1 MAVADTGPGATDGP
15 RSESPSDGK
24 TLEGAQRL
32 LLVTYGEG
40 ADNCPVLWT
49 LGVDRGVPRPLRGLL
64 RRGDPN
70 GFERSKSRID

>member
-40 ADNCPVLWT
+40 VENCPVLRI
-49 LGVDRGVPRPLRGLL
+49 LGVDRGVPRPLRGLFG
-64 RRGDPN
+64 RG
-70 GFERSKSRID
+70 GAGRI